1 LQNLGIGRGMKVGKE
16 SIFGTMAALNAWKTR
31 DHKGIRTRETAALA
45 LWHKAAQGFDGI
57 KTALNPDVTGNPL
70 ERLKLSVD
78 PNKAGASARAIG
90 HALAQ
95 NTPPIIVRDH
105 EVELGYIQLDPCN
118 LIDGQAK
125 TVAKALHKTLQNAA
139 SGKLTEPDATKA
151 RNASIQAYLDWNMA

>member
-1 LQNLGIGRGMKVGKE
+1 
-16 SIFGTMAALNAWKTR
+16 MAQ
-31 DHKGIRTRETAALA
+31 G
-45 LWHKAAQGFDGI
+45 AQGFDGI
-57 KTALNPDVTGNPL
+57 KTALNPDITGNPL